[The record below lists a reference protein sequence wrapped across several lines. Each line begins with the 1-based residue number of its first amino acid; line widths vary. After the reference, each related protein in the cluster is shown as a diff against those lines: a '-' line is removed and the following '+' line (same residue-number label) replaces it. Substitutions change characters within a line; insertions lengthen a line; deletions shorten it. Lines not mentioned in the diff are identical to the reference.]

1 MVNNQVFSSKEDE
14 GWEKL
19 VSLNERMGWF
29 KVLGRAPEKN
39 HFDASAQTGS
49 RKFAIEVKTRDMTL
63 SDDGGVVGLSNGKP
77 FTGRTLYIED
87 HKLVELF
94 LDAVVEGWT
103 PLYINFLK
111 DGHVIIFNLMK
122 LSRKPMVTKRMGM
135 ASGGYG
141 AIEMGSRKGLWMEDA
156 YIL

>member
-1 MVNNQVFSSKEDE
+1 MINDKVFSSKEDE
-14 GWEKL
+14 GWDRL
-19 VSLNERMGWF
+19 VALNEKTGWF
-29 KVLGRAPEKN
+29 KVLGRAPKLN

-49 RKFAIEVKTRDMTL
+49 RKFAIEIKTRDMTL

-87 HKLVELF
+87 HKLVELL

-103 PLYINFLK
+103 PLYVNFLK
-111 DGHVIIFNLMK
+111 DGHVVIFNL
-122 LSRKPMVTKRMGM
+122 LSLKKKPMVTKRMGM
-135 ASGGYG
+135 LSNGYG
-141 AIEMGSRKGLWMEDA
+141 AVEMSARKGLWLEDA